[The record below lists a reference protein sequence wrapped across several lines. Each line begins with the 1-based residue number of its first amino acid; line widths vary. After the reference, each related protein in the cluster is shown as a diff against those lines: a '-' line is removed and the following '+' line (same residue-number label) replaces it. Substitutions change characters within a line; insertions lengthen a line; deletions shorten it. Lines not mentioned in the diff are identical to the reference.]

1 MDIVYGCICIN
12 PSGEILLVRGRSGSK
27 WSFPK
32 GHREQSDTS
41 ELMCARRE
49 LMEEAGVNAPE
60 KYHGTIKLRAATY
73 FVFLFDN
80 NTLTRCIINDKK
92 EVDMAQW
99 FPVNELPDSGNV
111 DVSMFKNLIK
121 LYRNVD
127 STNAERTLKYITS
140 DYAINKFQDMNKRLE
155 RKAEEKKEQM
165 EQKNIIIQS

>member
-1 MDIVYGCICIN
+1 MDSVYGCICIN
-12 PSGEILLVRGRSGSK
+12 PNGEILLVRGRNGSK

-32 GHREQSDTS
+32 GHREDSDTS

-49 LMEEAGVNAPE
+49 LMEEAGVNPPE

-73 FVFLFDN
+73 FVFLVDDSKP
-80 NTLTRCIINDKK
+80 CIINDKR

-99 FPVNELPDSGNV
+99 FHVKELPAECNV
-111 DVSMFKNLIK
+111 DISMFKNLIK

-127 STNAERTLKYITS
+127 STDAQRTLKYITS
-140 DYAINKFQDMNKRLE
+140 EYAANKFQDMNKRLE
-155 RKAEEKKEQM
+155 RKAGEKKEQS